1 MTRSRLL
8 LTGVLTL
15 GTLFVPAAAAM
26 GSPKLAS
33 PACTD
38 SWKAPTSGLWSDAGN
53 WTAGVPGEAGPVAAC
68 ITVSGTYTVTLA
80 PWSIGTADPT
90 TSLPPSR
97 HSPSA
102 LLADRGADPGR
113 PRQSSPNDSN
123 EQVNTTGLSTTAPSL
138 ITAHG
143 GWS

>member
-53 WTAGVPGEAGPVAAC
+53 WTAGVPVKQAPSRPASRSRHLHRDAGPVVHRYRRPNHQFAA
-68 ITVSGTYTVTLA
+68 I
-80 PWSIGTADPT
+80 
-90 TSLPPSR
+90 TSLA
-97 HSPSA
+97 SA

-113 PRQSSPNDSN
+113 PRA
-123 EQVNTTGLSTTAPSL
+123 EQPQRQQTSRSTRRA
-138 ITAHG
+138 
-143 GWS
+143 